1 MNLKVNLGK
10 DENNRD
16 VNVDLAKDN
25 IHFIILVGSTG
36 SGKSIF
42 HYYLY
47 KQLIEQNNP
56 NDLGFVFLDNT
67 MVDFD
72 GWNSPFVIDSVMGKH
87 DIALNKFEELAER
100 EDTGK
105 DKVTIIHIEEM
116 DMLNVSTPRF
126 ENALEKLLNHKNKN
140 KIYVVFSTSRPGT
153 DIITPKIKHLTDLM
167 VVFIL
172 ASRED
177 SEFILGESLAENFSD
192 PGERVA
198 VFKDKRIRLKPFSAE
213 DVEAALKYF
222 Y

>member
-1 MNLKVNLGK
+1 MNLKINIGK
-10 DENNRD
+10 DLKEHD
-16 VNVDLAKDN
+16 IVIDLDKDN
-25 IHFIILVGSTG
+25 IHFFILVGSTG

-42 HYYLY
+42 HYHLY

-56 NDLGFVFLDNT
+56 NNLGFVFLDNT

-72 GWNSPFVIDSVMGKH
+72 GWNSPFVIDSVMGKC
-87 DIALNKFEELAER
+87 DIALNKFEELAAH
-100 EDTGK
+100 EDTGR
-105 DKVTIIHIEEM
+105 DKVTFIHIEEM

-140 KIYVVFSTSRPGT
+140 KIYVVFSTSRPST
-153 DIITPKIKHLTDLM
+153 DVITPKIKNWTDLM
-167 VVFIL
+167 IVFIL

-177 SEFILGESLAENFSD
+177 SEFVLGESLAENFSD

-198 VFKDKRIRLKPFSAE
+198 VFKNKRIRLKPFSAK